1 MIIMHI
7 IILAITNFL
16 NDIKHAL
23 NISCIMYTFSYYA
36 DGRTGIMA
44 EFYNITLLDT
54 FISTAVYHKTVCTS
68 SAPGVDVWI
77 GETASMYGGGTKGLS
92 DSFIAGFM

>member
-1 MIIMHI
+1 MRYDNYAHNYTSYYKFFKTRTEYS
-7 IILAITNFL
+7 LYN
-16 NDIKHAL
+16 
-23 NISCIMYTFSYYA
+23 TFSYYA

-44 EFYNITLLDT
+44 EFYNITVLDT
-54 FISTAVYHKTVCTS
+54 FISTAVYYKTVCTN